1 MKYRRFGTLDW
12 DVSVLGFG
20 CMRLPTK
27 DGRGYSE
34 QVEERESI
42 ALIRR
47 AIDRGVN
54 YVDTAYPY
62 HGGQSEI
69 VLGKALQDGY
79 RSKVRLATK
88 SPVWLIQ
95 KPEDFDL
102 YLREQLDRLQ
112 AEHIDF
118 YLLHSLNS
126 PRWPSILKFDVLRR
140 AEAAVRD
147 GRIGH
152 IGFSFHD
159 DFELFKKIVDAYP
172 GWEFCQIQYNYM
184 DIENQAG
191 TAGLRYAAAKGLAV
205 VVMEP
210 LLGGRLA
217 NPPAAV
223 ARFLG
228 DGPARRSPVDLA
240 LQWLWN
246 QPEVATVL
254 SGMGAMSQVEDNL
267 RSAERAA
274 VGSLTA
280 EESALIER
288 LRRAYLDRAAIPC
301 TKCDY
306 CMPCPN
312 GVNIPR
318 NFELYNDAI
327 IHDDPT
333 APRFTYGRF
342 LEEKERASACIQCR
356 ECEGKCPQ
364 SIEISDWMP
373 KVHETLGKPPGAKS

>member
-1 MKYRRFGTLDW
+1 MKYRKFGKLDW
-12 DVSVLGFG
+12 DVSALGFG
-20 CMRLPTK
+20 CMRLPTA

-34 QVEERESI
+34 QVNERESI
-42 ALIRR
+42 ALIRH

-69 VLGKALQDGY
+69 VLGKALKDGY
-79 RSKVRLATK
+79 RAKVRLATK
-88 SPVWLIQ
+88 SPVWQIQ

-102 YLREQLDRLQ
+102 YLREQMTRLQ

-118 YLLHSLNS
+118 YLLHSLS
-126 PRWPSILKFDVLRR
+126 AQRWPSVLKFDVLRR

-159 DFELFKKIVDAYP
+159 NHETFKMIVDAYS
-172 GWEFCQIQYNYM
+172 GWEYCQIQYNYL
-184 DIENQAG
+184 DTENQAG
-191 TAGLRYAAAKGLAV
+191 TKGLRYAAAKGLAV

-217 NPPAAV
+217 NPPAAIAQV
-223 ARFLG
+223 LG
-228 DGPARRSPVDLA
+228 EGEERRSPADLA
-240 LQWLWN
+240 LRWVWN
-246 QPEVATVL
+246 QPEVTTVL
-254 SGMGAMSQVEDNL
+254 SGMGAMAQVEENL
-267 RSAERAA
+267 QSAERSDI
-274 VGSLTA
+274 GSLSA
-280 EESALIER
+280 KDAALIEQ
-288 LRRAYLDRAAIPC
+288 LRHAYLERAVIPC

-306 CMPCPN
+306 CLPCPN

-318 NFELYNDAI
+318 NFELYNDAV

-342 LEEKERASACIQCR
+342 LGEKERATACLQSR
-356 ECEGKCPQ
+356 ECEEKCPQ
-364 SIEISDWMP
+364 SIEIGDWMP
-373 KVHETLGKPPGAKS
+373 KVHETLGKSPGSK